1 MKLFPQETVLEIK
14 TLLLM
19 TDLAYCGYSYICM
32 RRAFGEQYAFLFLLA
47 IMVPRICQLS
57 TRSIRCCCI
66 FRAWVTVLRALL
78 TLWGLF
84 CYRFFSEGFN
94 KRLYFIYI
102 VHQFSW
108 LKADFFFKTFFFVD
122 LIHHKENLNNNSN
135 FNFFC
140 IEYIE
145 ALMDKRNNCFWNK
158 RA

>member
-1 MKLFPQETVLEIK
+1 MLYVEVKHVWCHLLLFILPSSRIIDFYHYQVIDSHMKLFPQETVLEIK

-66 FRAWVTVLRALL
+66 FRAWVTVLRTLL

-102 VHQFSW
+102 VHKFS
-108 LKADFFFKTFFFVD
+108 
-122 LIHHKENLNNNSN
+122 
-135 FNFFC
+135 
-140 IEYIE
+140 
-145 ALMDKRNNCFWNK
+145 
-158 RA
+158 

>member
-78 TLWGLF
+78 TLWAGAYF
-84 CYRFFSEGFN
+84 ATVSFQKVSINGFTLSTLSIN
-94 KRLYFIYI
+94 FHDCR
-102 VHQFSW
+102 Q
-108 LKADFFFKTFFFVD
+108 TFF
-122 LIHHKENLNNNSN
+122 LRH
-135 FNFFC
+135 FF
-140 IEYIE
+140 
-145 ALMDKRNNCFWNK
+145 LST
-158 RA
+158 